1 MLRAVVSG
9 GRLVTT
15 VWLVGGSEA
24 GTTGT
29 VVLSKEEGEAAVVML
44 LLILAGSKM
53 GARVLLPTIGVAI
66 VAFGGSGTA

>member
-9 GRLVTT
+9 GRVVTT

-29 VVLSKEEGEAAVVML
+29 VVLSKEEGEAAVPTY
-44 LLILAGSKM
+44 
-53 GARVLLPTIGVAI
+53 LPIDNST
-66 VAFGGSGTA
+66 